1 MISITSSDVIKKP
14 SFVTNPSDITFI
26 EDAKKHVIKSVVLP
40 YSLYEKIREQLEDEL
55 YLSQNREA
63 LSEHAQRAFEAVE
76 EAYLEDQE

>member
-26 EDAKKHVIKSVVLP
+26 EDAKKHIIKSVVLP
-40 YSLYEKIREQLEDEL
+40 YSLYEKIKEQLEDEL

-63 LSEHAQRAFEAVE
+63 LSTQSREEFEVVE
-76 EAYLEDQE
+76 EAYLEDHE

>member
-26 EDAKKHVIKSVVLP
+26 EDAKKHIIKSVVLP
-40 YSLYEKIREQLEDEL
+40 YSLYEKIKEQLEDEL

-63 LSEHAQRAFEAVE
+63 LSPQSREAFEVIE
-76 EAYLEDQE
+76 EAYLEDHE

>member
-26 EDAKKHVIKSVVLP
+26 EDAKRHIIKSVVLP
-40 YSLYEKIREQLEDEL
+40 YSLYEKIKEQLEDEI

-63 LSEHAQRAFEAVE
+63 LSEQAREEFEAVE
-76 EAYLEDQE
+76 EAYLEDRE

>member
-26 EDAKKHVIKSVVLP
+26 EDAKRHIIKSVVLP
-40 YSLYEKIREQLEDEL
+40 YSLYEKIKEQLGDEL

-63 LSEHAQRAFEAVE
+63 LSQQARKEFEAVE
-76 EAYLEDQE
+76 EAYLEDRE

>member
-26 EDAKKHVIKSVVLP
+26 EDAKKHIIKSVVLP
-40 YSLYEKIREQLEDEL
+40 YSLYEKIKEQLEDEL

-63 LSEHAQRAFEAVE
+63 LSTQSRKEFEGVE

>member
-26 EDAKKHVIKSVVLP
+26 EDAKKHIIKSVVLP
-40 YSLYEKIREQLEDEL
+40 YSLYEKIKEQLEDEL

-63 LSEHAQRAFEAVE
+63 LSTQSRREFEGVE